1 MDGGGAEA
9 TVKVLIGGLIHDR
22 GQITDCYLR
31 HLREL
36 DVSGMEV
43 RWFFIG
49 DGLCPELEEWL
60 YDTRG
65 CTREEGERNQ
75 LIQSTLGRGAW
86 IHVNDDGPHWS
97 RSRVKRDDVEGRP
110 EFRRLAFLRNIL
122 RERAIMEDVDALIS
136 IDSDICVPPDL
147 VQRFA
152 ETGKPWVSALVDN
165 SARRDGNGDQELV
178 RMGGG
183 ERTYNH
189 PCYNICE
196 RDPATRR
203 ILPDFVNGG
212 EAWATGAVCFY
223 SRELL
228 GRAHWV
234 WDKGGEDFGFSDM
247 AKTAGYRA
255 RYLPVVCDHLMTP
268 ERLAAHMETC
278 ALCQD

>member
-22 GQITDCYLR
+22 GDITECYLR
-31 HLREL
+31 HLQEL
-36 DVSGMEV
+36 DLSGVEV
-43 RWFFIG
+43 RWFFVV
-49 DGLCPELEEWL
+49 DGSGQEWE
-60 YDTRG
+60 D
-65 CTREEGERNQ
+65 
-75 LIQSTLGRGAW
+75 
-86 IHVNDDGPHWS
+86 IHYWQNCLPGWFTFISDNGPHWS
-97 RSRVKRDDVEGRP
+97 RSRVKRGDVEVRP

-122 RERAIMEDVDALIS
+122 RERAIMEEADALVS
-136 IDSDICVPPDL
+136 IDSDICVPSDL

-152 ETGKPWVSALVDN
+152 EAGKPWVSALVDN
-165 SARRDGNGDQELV
+165 SAQRDGNGDQELV

-183 ERTYNH
+183 LRTYNH

-196 RDPATRR
+196 RDPKTRR

-212 EAWATGAVCFY
+212 EAWSTGAVCFY

-228 GRAHWV
+228 GRARWA

-255 RYLPVVCDHLMTP
+255 RYLPIVCDHLMSA
-268 ERLAAHMETC
+268 ERLEAHKETC
-278 ALCQD
+278 ALCRD